1 MDVLMAYNWPWNMRE
16 LQHVAKFAVAISE
29 SSRIDPAALPL
40 ALRAS
45 GSAVHGMASVQGLK
59 PRRDA
64 DAILAALNSERWNV
78 SSAAKRLGISRATL
92 HRKIV
97 EFDLV
102 RPKQR

>member
-1 MDVLMAYNWPWNMRE
+1 MAYHWPGNMRE

-29 SSRIDPAALPL
+29 SSRIDPDVLPL
-40 ALRAS
+40 ALRTPN
-45 GSAVHGMASVQGLK
+45 GTVNGMANEPGLK
-59 PRRDA
+59 PHRDA
-64 DAILAALNSERWNV
+64 EAILAALTGERWNV
-78 SSAAKRLGISRATL
+78 SAAAKRLGISRATL